1 MLEFDLL
8 KTAHQSFSGRHGIVA
23 RRVGRLARLALSNV
37 FCLLFAHVARAL
49 FSFARWPSFAA
60 ATANNTILTIDLNG
74 ASFGINLLFRVSVGR
89 FRLAEKQIGVDDAT
103 ALAVALK
110 RSTSVTSVH
119 LQCQAPFCSSWFRRV
134 FIGARRVR
142 WSVAGNRIG
151 DAGAVALADALK
163 SNKSVAEIYLRR
175 NARQKALLPG
185 ASSVSGS
192 GNDVGVVGVEA
203 WGNALLSNT
212 GADVR
217 RLEL

>member
-1 MLEFDLL
+1 ML
-8 KTAHQSFSGRHGIVA
+8 A
-23 RRVGRLARLALSNV
+23 V
-37 FCLLFAHVARAL
+37 FV
-49 FSFARWPSFAA
+49 
-60 ATANNTILTIDLNG
+60 
-74 ASFGINLLFRVSVGR
+74 V
-89 FRLAEKQIGVDDAT
+89 AEKRIGGDDAT

-119 LQCQAPFCSSWFRRV
+119 LQCQAPFCASWFRRA

-203 WGNALLSNT
+203 WANALLSNT
-212 GADVR
+212 ALTCVDLSCEQIGFLLARRCRRSIEADFGA
-217 RLEL
+217 LLSFSQ